1 VKEVRQKIDHSLF
14 DDTFEVMDVLTTAC
28 DRIEALQTVAFQAQN
43 AALELSARITELERE
58 NVLCLTDCV
67 RHVRRIEG
75 EGWLRG
81 LTLIAN
87 FAESPQIGEPSKG
100 SHPDEQGPRDATWHQ
115 ERQNWI
121 SQVRRASDLPWVN
134 VIQKLVARCREL
146 ERENASLHHALGMI
160 TDTLAPEVKP
170 NG

>member
-1 VKEVRQKIDHSLF
+1 MFDVKEVRQKIDHNLF
-14 DDTFEVMDVLTTAC
+14 GDTFEVMDVLITAC

-58 NVLCLTDCV
+58 NAALK
-67 RHVRRIEG
+67 E
-75 EGWLRG
+75 
-81 LTLIAN
+81 
-87 FAESPQIGEPSKG
+87 QIGEPSKG